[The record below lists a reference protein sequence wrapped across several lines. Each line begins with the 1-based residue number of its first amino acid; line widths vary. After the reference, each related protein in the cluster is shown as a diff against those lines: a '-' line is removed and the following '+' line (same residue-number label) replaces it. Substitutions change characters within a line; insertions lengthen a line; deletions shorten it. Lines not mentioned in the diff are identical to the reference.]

1 MLNSII
7 NFFIIPKMQL
17 AKHISQGQIIHY
29 HQGNELLSVSENQY
43 YRWLCFDQV
52 VQSVMLKRLPWRLTL
67 PHQTALMLPLL
78 FIQPNKV
85 VELGLGGG
93 NLARFLRHYFP
104 QLQLYTIES
113 SSAVIDC
120 FDQYFNPQLQGFNLQ
135 CSSALDWIYHNKSLN
150 ADWIICDIYHV
161 GQTIERSIT
170 LTKNILKTCSKKA
183 ILSLNLPS
191 PTNEEIDH
199 FLQILRDSYPEKE
212 IYYFHIPNYLNI
224 IVHIIPKSLL
234 GERYHLNPERNP
246 LPAAMLK
253 RWHQFWQ
260 HGIQQPKLN

>member
-1 MLNSII
+1 
-7 NFFIIPKMQL
+7 MQL

-29 HQGNELLSVSENQY
+29 QQGNELISVNENQY

-52 VQSVMLKRLPWRLTL
+52 VQSVMLKRKPWRLTL
-67 PHQTALMLPLL
+67 PHQTVLMFPLL

-93 NLARFLRHYFP
+93 NLARFLGHYFS
-104 QLQLYTIES
+104 QLELYTIES
-113 SSAVIDC
+113 SSAVIEC
-120 FDQYFNPQLQGFNLQ
+120 FNQYFNPQTKEFNLH
-135 CSSALDWIYHNKSLN
+135 CSSALDWVYHNKSLN
-150 ADWIICDIYHV
+150 ADWIICDIYHA
-161 GQTIERSIT
+161 GQTVERSIT

-199 FLQILRDSYPEKE
+199 FLQVLRDCYPEKE

-224 IVHIIPKSLL
+224 IVHVFPKNLTTEKNHIN
-234 GERYHLNPERNP
+234 GEKNQ
-246 LPAAMLK
+246 LPAAMVR
-253 RWHQFWQ
+253 RWRQFWQ
-260 HGIQQPKLN
+260 HGILQPKSN